1 MGPLDSDRAARRR
14 QIQLTQD
21 LIAPRASAARGFR
34 RREPSRPEEA
44 EQPLELILARNLV
57 SIVSLAALLVD
68 VEGRVVFYNSNGTP
82 LAADELPL
90 TVAVREGR
98 PAFARL
104 RVRGDRGLLDVEA
117 GALPLL
123 GPAGYHGAMVFFWS
137 PASTP
142 PGRAD
147 AGPALGRARLGSGAR

>member
-123 GPAGYHGAMVFFWS
+123 GPAGYHGAMVFFWV
-137 PASTP
+137 
-142 PGRAD
+142 
-147 AGPALGRARLGSGAR
+147 AGEGTAGAG

>member
-123 GPAGYHGAMVFFWS
+123 GPAGYHGAMVFFWV
-137 PASTP
+137 
-142 PGRAD
+142 
-147 AGPALGRARLGSGAR
+147 AGEDTTGAG

>member
-34 RREPSRPEEA
+34 RHEPIRPEEA

-117 GALPLL
+117 GPLPLL
-123 GPAGYHGAMVFFWS
+123 GPAGYHGAMVFFWV
-137 PASTP
+137 
-142 PGRAD
+142 
-147 AGPALGRARLGSGAR
+147 AGEDTAGAG

>member
-123 GPAGYHGAMVFFWS
+123 GPAGYHGAMVFFWV
-137 PASTP
+137 AAERT
-142 PGRAD
+142 
-147 AGPALGRARLGSGAR
+147 AGAG